1 MIMMMLILIILF
13 LLSKTQNDIVLVITL
28 SAKDN
33 QKLSKLLGKISERSE
48 YWIEYKKVR
57 IKIKDEF
64 RYFLRK

>member
-57 IKIKDEF
+57 KNKRRI
-64 RYFLRK
+64 